1 MQMNKD
7 ESLSNHMTKIDKNFR
22 VTTVIFKHFTP
33 IFDDIFKNRTLS
45 NSSKIDCPK
54 GNKRLF

>member
-54 GNKRLF
+54 GNKR